1 LLEEVIKRASDE
13 LNAREKARDE
23 VLNRARKARMLSKQ
37 AILIIHNKDFN
48 KAEFNLVEA
57 KKILEETKT
66 FVHIYS
72 ELGFY
77 DEVEA
82 AKEEYS
88 EAIILFNLQKGNGYP
103 SSDELG
109 VTSFQ
114 YLLGLADVPG
124 ELRREAL
131 DSLRVSDFDKAENYL
146 IKMEEIY
153 LNLIAMEDVSL
164 LLKGLRRKLDI
175 IRSVI
180 EATRGDITAEAG
192 RVRLNDSIKKLNDR
206 LKS

>member
-1 LLEEVIKRASDE
+1 MLDDIIKRATEE

-37 AILIIHNKDFN
+37 AILIIHNKDFL
-48 KAEFNLVEA
+48 KAESNLIEV
-57 KKILEETKT
+57 KKVLQETKI
-66 FVHIYS
+66 FSQIYP
-72 ELGFY
+72 ELDFY
-77 DEVEA
+77 EEVEA

-88 EAIILFNLQKGNGYP
+88 EASILFNLQKRNSFP
-103 SSDELG
+103 LIEDLE

-114 YLLGLADVPG
+114 YLLGLGDVPG

-131 DSLRVSDFDKAENYL
+131 DSLRVGDFENAERYL
-146 IKMEEIY
+146 VKMEEIY
-153 LNLIAMEDVSL
+153 LNLIAMEDASL

-180 EATRGDITAEAG
+180 EATRGDITSEAG
-192 RVRLNDSIKKLNDR
+192 RIRLNESLKKLNDR
-206 LKS
+206 LK